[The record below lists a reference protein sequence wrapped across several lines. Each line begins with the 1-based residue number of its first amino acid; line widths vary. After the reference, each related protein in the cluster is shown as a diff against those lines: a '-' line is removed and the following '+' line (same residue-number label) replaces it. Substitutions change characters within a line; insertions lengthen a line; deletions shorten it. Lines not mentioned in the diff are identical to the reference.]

1 MGRLLFAKLH
11 IAIDLSMV
19 LSYIDKHIF
28 ICLVGCLKIAISL
41 DFTPTGD
48 HFAKT
53 KIQKRPVPTIPTT
66 RISVIVVTEDA
77 RILLVKHRKGS
88 RQYWVLPG
96 GRLEYGETFE
106 ECAVRE
112 LKEETGLDVAVK
124 EIVFLS
130 EAIAPDRSRHI
141 VNVYMTADVVGGVLK
156 VGDEPV
162 LAAVDYIPLAELD
175 KLSLFPP
182 VGKIVIDT
190 LPKVG
195 KGCIKFLGNLWV

>member
-1 MGRLLFAKLH
+1 LPRPKFK
-11 IAIDLSMV
+11 
-19 LSYIDKHIF
+19 
-28 ICLVGCLKIAISL
+28 
-41 DFTPTGD
+41 
-48 HFAKT
+48 
-53 KIQKRPVPTIPTT
+53 KRPVPTIPTT

-162 LAAVDYIPLAELD
+162 LAAVDYIPLVELD
-175 KLSLFPP
+175 KLTLFPP